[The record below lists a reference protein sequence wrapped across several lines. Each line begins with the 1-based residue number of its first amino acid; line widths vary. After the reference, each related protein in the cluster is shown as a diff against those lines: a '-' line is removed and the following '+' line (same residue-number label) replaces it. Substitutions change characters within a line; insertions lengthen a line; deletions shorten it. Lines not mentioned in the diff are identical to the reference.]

1 MKMSCWQAFES
12 LGCAI
17 VQVGMRYF
25 HKNKNQ
31 FHCPIINLD
40 KIWSLVG
47 EEVRSCDSLCSLF
60 FSIRVVQ

>member
-1 MKMSCWQAFES
+1 
-12 LGCAI
+12 
-17 VQVGMRYF
+17 MRYF

-47 EEVRSCDSLCSLF
+47 EEVRSCGSLNSLF
-60 FSIRVVQ
+60 FSIYGCAVGAGDASAI